1 MPADTSAEKAPVI
14 LIVDDQDVVVRLNE
28 ILLRRTGATVI
39 TARSG
44 KEAIEKAMEHQPRI
58 AVMDLQMPD
67 MTGDAVTRFFR
78 QKKEFASM
86 KVVIG
91 TSNGKEETRKRCM
104 DAGADFFVT
113 KPIQPNNLL
122 DLIRSLLKR

>member
-1 MPADTSAEKAPVI
+1 MTADSPSEKAPVI

-44 KEAIEKAMEHQPRI
+44 KEAIEKAVEHSPKI
-58 AVMDLQMPD
+58 TVMDLQMPD
-67 MTGDAVTRFFR
+67 MTGDVVTRFFR
-78 QKKEFASM
+78 SKKEFATM
-86 KVVIG
+86 KVVIV

-104 DAGADFFVT
+104 EAGADFFVT